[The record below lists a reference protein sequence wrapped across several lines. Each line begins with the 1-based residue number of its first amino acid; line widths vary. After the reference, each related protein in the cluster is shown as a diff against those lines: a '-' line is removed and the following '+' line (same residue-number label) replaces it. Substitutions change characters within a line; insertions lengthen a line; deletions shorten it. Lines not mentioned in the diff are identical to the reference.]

1 MYHLSYHRRL
11 YRRGGL
17 DSVAAPLPSAV
28 RWRKLLL
35 ILLMLLALAVL
46 LALMP
51 EPADAQ
57 SRSNITPSVMLLAT
71 PRPPAVAPRATRLPR
86 LPAPPAP
93 DLTTRERY
101 PAPDPKT
108 QDFARCVQRGNGLVG
123 ACRQY
128 GPMRGA
134 TTFKPKW

>member
-17 DSVAAPLPSAV
+17 GSVAAPLPSAI
-28 RWRKLLL
+28 RWRKVLLM
-35 ILLMLLALAVL
+35 LLMLLALAVL

-93 DLTTRERY
+93 DPTFKRAPL
-101 PAPDPKT
+101 PDPKT
-108 QDFARCVQRGNGLVG
+108 QDFA
-123 ACRQY
+123 ACKAQNSASGKCRRFGPYRQAK
-128 GPMRGA
+128 P
-134 TTFKPKW
+134 FKPLW